1 MIPNRENDTAIRRVQ
16 TLDEKPSVYAIATK
30 LGKLRS
36 LPERWQRAD
45 CHRRDAL
52 YRMSETSRHLI
63 IFRHR
68 RIADAS
74 SRMQ

>member
-16 TLDEKPSVYAIATK
+16 TLDEKPSVYAIATR
-30 LGKLRS
+30 LGKRRS
-36 LPERWQRAD
+36 LPECWQRFD
-45 CHRRDAL
+45 CHRPDAV

-68 RIADAS
+68 KIADAS